1 MNRSEF
7 FHRSTQLAC
16 GVCAAL
22 VLGKNSATAAEA
34 TSSPAATPVDEAL
47 KRAKYE
53 NAFTNN
59 WLTDLFDTI
68 DAEVDPATKLKLMEG
83 CGRGCFRRHKFKT
96 DIAEAGKGDLEKLL
110 AAYEKS
116 FLIWRETG
124 TVHIAYGSGSNG
136 CFCPAARNRPARPND
151 LHCECTRA
159 THEAIFETAL
169 GRPFKIELA
178 ETVRRGG
185 NRCHLVVHLS

>member
-7 FHRSTQLAC
+7 LRTSASFAC
-16 GVCAAL
+16 ASCATL
-22 VLGKNSATAAEA
+22 VFGARAEA
-34 TSSPAATPVDEAL
+34 ADAPVTTPVDDAL
-47 KRAKYE
+47 KRAQAD
-53 NAFTNN
+53 NAFVAN

-68 DAEVDPATKLKLMEG
+68 DAELDRPTRLKLIEG

-96 DIAEAGKGDLEKLL
+96 DIAEAGRGDVEKLL
-110 AAYEKS
+110 AAYRKNFGIS
-116 FLIWRETG
+116 RDGDL
-124 TVHIAYGSGSNG
+124 VHITYGRERNS

-159 THEAIFETAL
+159 THEAIFRTAL
-169 GRPFKIELA
+169 GRPIKVELA

-185 NRCHLVVHLS
+185 QRCHLIAHLS